1 MKKVVLL
8 GDSIR
13 QIGYGTVLPDM
24 LKDEFDVW
32 QPSDNCRFAQYTL
45 RGLFDWREKID
56 AAEIVHFNV
65 GHWDLCDIFGDG
77 SFTPIEDYVKTTVRI
92 AKLLLAKGKTVIF
105 ATTCPV
111 REGRSYNSNDT
122 IRQFNAAIVPELEK
136 MGVLINDMHTPVAA
150 DVDRYIREDDKIH
163 LSEDGIRLCAQLT
176 ADSIRKAAEI
186 QK

>member
-13 QIGYGTVLPDM
+13 QIGYGTAVPEL
-24 LKDEFDVW
+24 LKDEFEVW

-45 RGLFDWREKID
+45 RGLYEWRAQMEG
-56 AAEIVHFNV
+56 AEIVHFNV

-77 SFTPIEDYVKTTVRI
+77 PFTPIEDYVKTTVRI
-92 AKLLLAKGKTVIF
+92 AKLLLQKHKTVIF

-122 IRQFNAAIVPELEK
+122 IREFNAAVVPELEK
-136 MGVLINDMHTPVAA
+136 MGVLINDMHTAVSA
-150 DVDRYIREDDKIH
+150 DVNRYIREDDKIH
-163 LSEDGIRLCAQLT
+163 LTEDGIRLCAELT
-176 ADSIRKAAEI
+176 ADAIRRAAE
-186 QK
+186 